1 MNTYVVVGAGLDADY
16 ATIQAAIN
24 AGASA
29 IFLKA
34 QTHTLSQ
41 SVTLPQGCRILGES
55 LYHTVVDFN
64 SEAYA
69 FLINDDDII
78 LEGFRAIN
86 CRNTNG
92 VFIFSGVAN
101 CTVRNCRVEGG
112 NRAATMIGSTYC
124 TFNDNLCL
132 NQSLYAIW
140 VDELSTDNRIRSN
153 KVTDSLLYG
162 IRILGAFN
170 KITENTVSGC
180 TNDGIL
186 LVAANNVVMGN
197 TSNSNMNGIYVAQER
212 GDDNLI
218 QGNICRDNRGYGVN
232 VNSLENSMNIVLGN
246 VCKDNFVADIRTV
259 PGNFC
264 AYNDARTVV

>member
-1 MNTYVVVGAGLDADY
+1 MSAYVTVGAGGDY
-16 ATIQAAIN
+16 ATIQDAIN
-24 AGASA
+24 DGANA

-34 QTHTLSQ
+34 QIHTFSQ
-41 SVTLPQGCRILGES
+41 SVTLLQGCHILGES
-55 LYHTVVDFN
+55 PYHTIVDFD

-78 LEGFRAIN
+78 LEGFRVVN
-86 CRNTNG
+86 CGNTNG
-92 VFIFSGVAN
+92 AFIFSGVAN
-101 CTVRNCRVEGG
+101 CTVRNCRIEGG
-112 NRAATMIGSTYC
+112 DRAATLIGSTYC
-124 TFNDNLCL
+124 TFSDNLCL
-132 NQSLYAIW
+132 NQSLDAIW

-197 TSNSNMNGIYVAQER
+197 TCNNCANGIFTAQER

-218 QGNICRDNRGYGVN
+218 QGNICRDNRGYGIN
-232 VNSLENSMNIVLGN
+232 VNALDNSGNVVIGN
-246 VCKDNFVADIRTV
+246 VCKDNFVADIRFV
-259 PGNFC
+259 PGNYCGF
-264 AYNDARTVV
+264 NDARTVV